1 MKDGYGRDAW
11 EYFQEG
17 KVSKSAMLELI
28 EGVVKTFTEGV
39 NHDTRVGQAETTTL
53 PSEPKECSLC
63 NGTTIYHDKQCPSC
77 GKTGREVPTPEPPT
91 DVDIQNLVCNALCSD
106 VSGCKKL
113 QPCESA
119 KLTMH
124 DLDKYY
130 NRKFLDWAR
139 AKKYEAFCMTGNPDI
154 VVKFSDIE
162 HKFGGGK

>member
-1 MKDGYGRDAW
+1 
-11 EYFQEG
+11 
-17 KVSKSAMLELI
+17 V
-28 EGVVKTFTEGV
+28 
-39 NHDTRVGQAETTTL
+39 
-53 PSEPKECSLC
+53 SEPKECSLC